1 MIKILFA
8 CHGNICRSPIAEFVF
23 KKLVSDL
30 NLDKEFKIDSAATS
44 TEEIGSG
51 IYPPAKEILNKH
63 SIPFDQHRSRQIN
76 SSDLEYF
83 DYIVAMEKYNINNLN
98 RLLGESKK
106 YSLLLDYT
114 DEKGDID
121 DPWYTGDFKTAY
133 DQIEKGCIGLLS
145 KVLNNKEFN

>member
-1 MIKILFA
+1 MIKILFV
-8 CHGNICRSPIAEFVF
+8 CHGNICRSPMAEFIF
-23 KKLVSDL
+23 KKFISNS
-30 NLDKEFKIDSAATS
+30 NLDNEFIIDSAATS
-44 TEEIGSG
+44 TEEIGNA
-51 IYPPAKEILNKH
+51 IYPPAKDILNKH
-63 SIPFDQHRSRQIN
+63 NIPIGQHRSRQIN
-76 SSDLEYF
+76 STDLEYF

-133 DQIEKGCIGLLS
+133 NQIEKGCIGLLS
-145 KVLNNKEFN
+145 KILKDDVIS